1 MKYAAPTTID
11 EARALLAGDT
21 DAIVFA
27 GATDVV
33 PQMRGGRP
41 EPSMVIDL
49 KKIDRLMSVSL
60 EGDTWHVGAAVPS
73 SVLTGNAAFSADF
86 PGLSEAAGLI
96 GSDQIQNRSSLGGN
110 LCNASPAADSVPPL
124 VVNDAVAVI
133 AGAQGERRVPVADVV
148 TGPGQTSLAHGEIV
162 VCFELAR
169 PAASTADAYLRLI
182 PRTEMDIAVVGAGV
196 RLTLDD
202 DGTVSAAAVALGAV
216 APTVVRVHAAEV
228 ALVGSR
234 LDDAALAAA
243 DAAASV
249 ACNPIDDKRG
259 TINYRR
265 QVAGVLTRRAA
276 GIAADRIRTRNGQP
290 NNQQQGDSQ

>member
-11 EARALLAGDT
+11 EARALLADDA

-33 PQMRGGRP
+33 PQVRAGRP
-41 EPSMVIDL
+41 EPSLVIDL

-60 EGDTWHVGAAVPS
+60 DGDTWHVGAAAPS
-73 SVLTGNAAFSADF
+73 SALTADAAFAADF
-86 PGLSEAAGLI
+86 PGLTEAAGLI

-110 LCNASPAADSVPPL
+110 LCNASPAADSVPAL

-133 AGAQGERRVPVADVV
+133 AGADGERRVPVAEVV
-148 TGPGQTSLAHGEIV
+148 TGPGQTSLAHDEIL

-169 PAASTADAYLRLI
+169 PAARTSDAYLRLI

-196 RLTLDD
+196 RLTLDG
-202 DGTVSAAAVALGAV
+202 DGSVSAATVALGAV
-216 APTVVRVHAAEV
+216 APTVVRVPAAEA

-234 LDDAALAAA
+234 LDDNALAAA
-243 DAAASV
+243 AAAASD

-276 GIAADRIRTRNGQP
+276 GIAADRIRTRNGQ
-290 NNQQQGDSQ
+290 

>member
-60 EGDTWHVGAAVPS
+60 EGDTWHVGAAAPS
-73 SVLTGNAAFSADF
+73 SSLTGNAAFSADF

-110 LCNASPAADSVPPL
+110 LCNASPAADSVPAL

-148 TGPGQTSLAHGEIV
+148 TGPGQTSLAHDEIV

-169 PAASTADAYLRLI
+169 PAASTTDAYLRLI
-182 PRTEMDIAVVGAGV
+182 PRTEMDIAVVGVGV
-196 RLTLDD
+196 RLTLDG

-216 APTVVRVHAAEV
+216 APTVVRVPAAQA

-234 LDDAALAAA
+234 LDDASLAAA
-243 DAAASV
+243 AAAASD

-276 GIAADRIRTRNGQP
+276 GIAAARIRTSNGQP
-290 NNQQQGDSQ
+290 ANQQQGDSQ